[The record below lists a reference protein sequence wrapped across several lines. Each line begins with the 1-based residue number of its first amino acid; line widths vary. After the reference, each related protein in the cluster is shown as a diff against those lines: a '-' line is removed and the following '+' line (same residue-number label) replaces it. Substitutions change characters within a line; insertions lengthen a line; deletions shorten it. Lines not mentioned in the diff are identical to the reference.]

1 MDKKLEAKLVEK
13 YPVLYSQYGGDIKE
27 TCMGWGMTCGDGWF
41 KLIDELSKK
50 LEPLNVVAEQV
61 KEKLGGLRFYI
72 VPCDNYAFDKADDT
86 SAFDK
91 ANALTHEAS
100 YESYKICE
108 TCGQPGELRRGGWM
122 TTACDRCQKLYEE
135 GKDPIKQPEE
145 FGLPLTE

>member
-41 KLIDELSKK
+41 KLIEELSEK
-50 LEPLNVVAEQV
+50 LEPYKIVAAQV
-61 KEKLGGLRFYI
+61 KEKFGGLRFYI
-72 VPCDNYAFDKADDT
+72 ESCNSDIYDVVNELIDD
-86 SAFDK
+86 AELK
-91 ANALTHEAS
+91 
-100 YESYKICE
+100 SYKVCE
-108 TCGQPGELRRGGWM
+108 TCGKPGELRRGGWM
-122 TTACDRCQKLYEE
+122 TTACDKCQQLFEE